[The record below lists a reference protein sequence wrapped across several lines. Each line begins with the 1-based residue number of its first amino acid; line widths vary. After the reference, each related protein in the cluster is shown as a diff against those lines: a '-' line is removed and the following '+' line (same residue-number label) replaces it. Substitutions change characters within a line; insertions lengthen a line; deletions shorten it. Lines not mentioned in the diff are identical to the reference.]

1 MKKLKLTY
9 ILAIF
14 SVFLYTSCETTEL
27 EITSDPNFLS
37 PEDANVDLFI
47 NGVQED
53 FARFVQGFGDI
64 GSEMTRIDYMSGRNY
79 ANVYTPQ
86 TFNGLWR
93 SAYQGMRE
101 DIRVMKSL
109 AGTGTA
115 DAKFRYQVG
124 MARVM
129 EAYVMVTLVD
139 FFGDVPYTESLRADD
154 LDLESRLNPRKTPGS
169 DIYDAMFAQLD
180 DAIADFQSGQAAP
193 DNDFFYNGDASKWIK
208 AANTLKMKMYATTG
222 RWTDFQN
229 IANNQPHIESSG
241 DDFAFTWGTNEVQP
255 DTRHPWYADSYTSTG
270 GARYMSNWLMNK
282 MLNSGTG
289 GQDPRMY
296 YYFYRQVD
304 VVPGFGAPA
313 DEEVLECGL
322 QNPPPHYVAGGYVFC
337 GLPAGYWGRDHGN
350 DNGIPP
356 DGFKRTLHGVY
367 PAGGKIDYRLTDATE
382 PEGAVNGD
390 GNGGNGITPILL
402 SSWVNFMKAEK
413 ALFVDGDAATAKDLL
428 EDAMIESTAKAASF
442 YSVAPDANLTN
453 LIDNHR
459 SGVLTDYDGADVDGK
474 KEILF
479 EQYWIAMYG
488 NGIDAYNAYRRTGY
502 PRNLQENIEPQP
514 GDFIRSVYYP
524 ANYVETNNSED
535 AVQKASVSERVFWDA
550 GTTNLD

>member
-1 MKKLKLTY
+1 MKNLKLTY

-14 SVFLYTSCETTEL
+14 SVLFYTSCETTEL

-47 NGVQED
+47 NGIQED
-53 FARFVQGFGDI
+53 FARFVQGFGDV
-64 GSEMTRIDYMSGRNY
+64 GSELTRIDYMSGRNY
-79 ANVYTPQ
+79 ADVYSPQ

-101 DIRVMKSL
+101 DIRVMNGL

-115 DAKFRYQVG
+115 DAAFRYQVG
-124 MARVM
+124 MARVI

-139 FFGDVPYTESLRADD
+139 FFGDVPYTESLSADN
-154 LDLESRLNPRKTPGS
+154 LQLEGRLNPGQTGGRE
-169 DIYDAMFAQLD
+169 IYDAMLAQLD
-180 DAIADFQSGQAAP
+180 LAIADFQSGPSAP
-193 DNDFFYNGDASKWIK
+193 ANDFFYNGDASKWIK
-208 AANTLKMKMYATTG
+208 AANTLKMKMYITTK
-222 RWTDFQN
+222 DYVNFQN
-229 IANNQPHIESSG
+229 IVNGQPHIENPE
-241 DDFAFTWGTNEVQP
+241 DDFQFRWGTNEVQP
-255 DTRHPWYADSYTSTG
+255 DTRHPWYGDSYTSTG
-270 GARYMSNWLMNK
+270 GGRYMSNWLMDT
-282 MLNSGTG
+282 MLNSQG

-313 DEEVLECGL
+313 NEEVLECGL
-322 QNPPPHYVAGGYVFC
+322 QNPPPHYVTNNFVFC

-356 DGFKRTLHGVY
+356 DGFLRTLHGVY

-382 PEGAVNGD
+382 PVGAVNGD

-413 ALFVDGDAATAKDLL
+413 ALMNDNDAAAAKAAIDRG
-428 EDAMIESTAKAASF
+428 MQQSTAKVVSF
-442 YSVAPDANLTN
+442 HSTAPDANLSG
-453 LIDNHR
+453 LISDHK
-459 SGVLTDYDGADVDGK
+459 ADVLAAYDAANTEGK

-479 EQYWIAMYG
+479 EQFWIAMYG

-502 PRNLQENIEPQP
+502 PKGLQWNIEPQP

-535 AVQKASVSERVFWDA
+535 AVQKSSVAETVFWDN
-550 GTTNLD
+550 GSTNLR